1 MSLIHTLEKFPNGER
16 KWDVKRNSKGKIV
29 EIILLYRPDS
39 KVKSLITDNQLLEIL
54 KKEKK
59 DGKKKQQT
67 IKTIDM
73 KKILEL
79 QEQIKNLENA
89 LLQLSKEVTANRELI
104 QRQAN
109 LSKKTPKKGG
119 W

>member
-59 DGKKKQQT
+59 DGKKNQQT
-67 IKTIDM
+67 TKQKIK
-73 KKILEL
+73 KK
-79 QEQIKNLENA
+79 
-89 LLQLSKEVTANRELI
+89 
-104 QRQAN
+104 
-109 LSKKTPKKGG
+109 
-119 W
+119 